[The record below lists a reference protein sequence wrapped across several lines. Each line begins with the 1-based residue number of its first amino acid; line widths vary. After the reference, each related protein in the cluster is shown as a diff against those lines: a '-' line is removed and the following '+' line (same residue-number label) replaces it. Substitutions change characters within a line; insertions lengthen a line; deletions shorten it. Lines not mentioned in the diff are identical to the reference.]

1 MGLCA
6 ASASVT
12 ARLPRPHQHRS
23 ARSERRERNPATD
36 LKQDQTTTEPA
47 PPLRWAGIDWSWSE
61 HAICVVDEEGVA
73 VERTTVEHSGAGLTR
88 MVTLLDQHRVAGI
101 AIERGDGPVVQALL
115 EAGLTVF
122 LVASRQVTALRSRY
136 GTAGNK
142 DDRFDAYLLADV
154 LRTDRRRLTP
164 VATDTPAT
172 EGLRMLV
179 RARRDLV
186 AARVAAHNQLHNHLK
201 TAFPGA
207 VGLFS
212 QLDGK
217 TSLAF
222 LTRFPTPQKAR
233 WLSEKRLAAWLAA
246 AHYSNKRT
254 PAQFM
259 AHLRQAPVGL
269 PEGPAADAAAAV
281 TGELVA
287 LLTNLRER
295 IAALENHI
303 AQALDA
309 HVDAAVFTGLP
320 HAGTVRAATLLAEI
334 GDARGRPHRRRSGR
348 RSRGLPLDPRLRALA
363 QRGVPP
369 RLQPPP
375 TPSRG
380 GLRRRQPRRQ
390 PVGPGRLRQGAHPR
404 RRACPCRARARP
416 RLGPRHLALLD
427 RPHPLRPCPPPR
439 LGPRLRCCARHRGA

>member
-1 MGLCA
+1 MD
-6 ASASVT
+6 
-12 ARLPRPHQHRS
+12 QQ
-23 ARSERRERNPATD
+23 
-36 LKQDQTTTEPA
+36 QDQTTTEPA

-88 MVTLLDQHRVAGI
+88 MITLLDRNRVAGI

-122 LVASRQVTALRSRY
+122 VVASRQVTALRSRY

-164 VATDTPAT
+164 VTTDSPAT

-201 TAFPGA
+201 SAFPGA

-222 LTRFPTPQKAR
+222 LTRFPTPQKAG
-233 WLSEKRLAAWLAA
+233 WLSEKRLAAWLQA

-259 AHLRQAPVGL
+259 AHLRRAPGGL
-269 PEGPAADAAAAV
+269 PDGPAADAAAAV
-281 TGELVA
+281 TAELVA

-303 AQALDA
+303 ATALGRTSTRRCSPA
-309 HVDAAVFTGLP
+309 CPTPARCGRRRCWPRSVTPAAATPPTTLWPPRPGSPPRRALP
-320 HAGTVRAATLLAEI
+320 GARAAWCSAAAATAASAKPWWTSPMAAAPA
-334 GDARGRPHRRRSGR
+334 ARGPRPS
-348 RSRGLPLDPRLRALA
+348 
-363 QRGVPP
+363 
-369 RLQPPP
+369 
-375 TPSRG
+375 T
-380 GLRRRQPRRQ
+380 PRRA
-390 PVGPGRLRQGAHPR
+390 PAAPATLTPYVCSPAPGSA
-404 RRACPCRARARP
+404 
-416 RLGPRHLALLD
+416 
-427 RPHPLRPCPPPR
+427 
-439 LGPRLRCCARHRGA
+439 